1 MKTQAATIARPSSLQ
16 MLLAAAGLVL
26 AVSAGTDGAYALS
39 DTTVSQ
45 ASEAPAAAKPDTTT
59 PMQAPGPLFSPPANG
74 SAAPPAADA
83 PEAQAAAPAPAEII
97 RDLELL
103 PEPVKAARRALVE
116 AAASGEFER
125 LRPLVHFDVDQMRQ
139 LGADGADAL
148 DALKSLSGDP
158 EGLEILAIM
167 LDLLQTGAARI
178 NAGTPDEMYV
188 WPYFVGK
195 PLDTLSAP
203 ERVELLR
210 IITAGDLAAMEETN
224 NYNFY
229 RLGITPDGQWKMF
242 TGGD

>member
-1 MKTQAATIARPSSLQ
+1 MKTLAATFARPPSLQ
-16 MLLAAAGLVL
+16 MMLAAAGFVL
-26 AVSAGTDGAYALS
+26 MLSAGADSAFALS
-39 DTTVSQ
+39 GTTLTQVTEPPS
-45 ASEAPAAAKPDTTT
+45 AAKPDAA
-59 PMQAPGPLFSPPANG
+59 PMPAPGPLFSPPADG
-74 SAAPPAADA
+74 AAAPQPADA
-83 PEAQAAAPAPAEII
+83 PDAQAAPSAPAEII

-125 LRPLVHFDVDQMRQ
+125 LRPLVHFDADQMRQ
-139 LGADGADAL
+139 LGAEGGDAL

-167 LDLLQTGAARI
+167 LDILQTGAARI
-178 NAGTPDEMYV
+178 NAGTPEEMYV

-210 IITAGDLAAMEETN
+210 IITAGDLATMEETN

-229 RLGITPDGQWKMF
+229 RLGIAPDGQWKMF

>member
-1 MKTQAATIARPSSLQ
+1 
-16 MLLAAAGLVL
+16 
-26 AVSAGTDGAYALS
+26 
-39 DTTVSQ
+39 
-45 ASEAPAAAKPDTTT
+45 
-59 PMQAPGPLFSPPANG
+59 
-74 SAAPPAADA
+74 
-83 PEAQAAAPAPAEII
+83 
-97 RDLELL
+97 
-103 PEPVKAARRALVE
+103 
-116 AAASGEFER
+116 
-125 LRPLVHFDVDQMRQ
+125 
-139 LGADGADAL
+139 
-148 DALKSLSGDP
+148 
-158 EGLEILAIM
+158 LEILAIM

>member
-16 MLLAAAGLVL
+16 ILLAAAGLVL
-26 AVSAGTDGAYALS
+26 AVTTGPQEAYALS

-45 ASEAPAAAKPDTTT
+45 ASDAPDATKPDTA

-74 SAAPPAADA
+74 TAAPPAGDA
-83 PEAQAAAPAPAEII
+83 PDAQAAAPAPAEII

-103 PEPVKAARRALVE
+103 PEPVKAARSALVE

-125 LRPLVHFDVDQMRQ
+125 LRPLVHFDADQMRQ
-139 LGADGADAL
+139 LGADGSDAL

-167 LDLLQTGAARI
+167 LDLLETGAARI

-229 RLGITPDGQWKMF
+229 RLGIAPDGQWKMF

>member
-26 AVSAGTDGAYALS
+26 AVTTVTGGAYALS

-45 ASEAPAAAKPDTTT
+45 ASEPPDAAKPDTA
-59 PMQAPGPLFSPPANG
+59 PMQTPGPLFSPPANG
-74 SAAPPAADA
+74 TAAPPAVDA
-83 PEAQAAAPAPAEII
+83 PQAQATAPAEII
-97 RDLELL
+97 RDLERL
-103 PEPVKAARRALVE
+103 PEPVKAARSALVE

-139 LGADGADAL
+139 LGADGSDAL

-188 WPYFVGK
+188 WPYFVGE

>member
-1 MKTQAATIARPSSLQ
+1 MKTQAANIARPSALQ
-16 MLLAAAGLVL
+16 MALAAAGVL
-26 AVSAGTDGAYALS
+26 LSVTVVTDTAFALS
-39 DTTVSQ
+39 G
-45 ASEAPAAAKPDTTT
+45 ASVTEASGPAPAAGTGSGADP
-59 PMQAPGPLFSPPANG
+59 ASGPLSNPPGNG
-74 SAAPPAADA
+74 AAA
-83 PEAQAAAPAPAEII
+83 PEAAPQDAQAATPAPAEII

-116 AAASGEFER
+116 AATSGEFER

-229 RLGITPDGQWKMF
+229 RLGITPSGEWKMF